1 MKKFLTA
8 SLLGLVLVVTTAAP
22 ALAIRDPFDPVISQA
37 QLTGAGAGTGAA
49 GTGGA
54 GTAGTGTGETGA
66 TLIGQNGS
74 EALANTGADTEPWL
88 VAAFAL
94 IAFGAAAIVLAK
106 ANSSPIA

>member
-1 MKKFLTA
+1 MRKLLTA

-37 QLTGAGAGTGAA
+37 QITGTGAA

-54 GTAGTGTGETGA
+54 GTAGTGTGTGETGA
-66 TLIGQNGS
+66 AVLRENGS
-74 EALANTGADTEPWL
+74 EALANTGSDTEPWL

-94 IAFGAAAIVLAK
+94 IATGAMAVVLAK
-106 ANSSPIA
+106 VNSSPIA